1 MPVYSHNRKLI
12 LAGLAAVAVF
22 LVFLLVS
29 RPGGLLVSRVAD
41 PPALLREI
49 KRLNQLVTVK
59 YTVQKVVGLTE
70 QKIPL
75 GSESIL
81 LIVQARVLGG
91 VDLTEMSDRDFEPL
105 NKKKFMIR
113 LPEPKILHIV
123 IDEKNT
129 QVWDR
134 TKTWWTPWVPYSL
147 DLEQRA
153 RAMAVDSV
161 RKSAIEMGILKDAGR
176 NAETAVREFLRA
188 VGVESVFDTPPV
200 GAS

>member
-1 MPVYSHNRKLI
+1 MM
-12 LAGLAAVAVF
+12 GLPALVAI
-22 LVFLLVS
+22 LVFVFVFF
-29 RPGGLLVSRVAD
+29 RRGGLLVSRVAN

-49 KRLNQLVTVK
+49 KRLNELVTVK

-105 NKKKFMIR
+105 NKRKVMIR
-113 LPEPKILHIV
+113 LPEPKILHIEV
-123 IDEKNT
+123 DEKDT
-129 QVWDR
+129 KVWDR

-153 RAMAVDSV
+153 RVMALDSV
-161 RKSAIEMGILKDAGR
+161 RKSAIEMGILRDAER

-200 GAS
+200 SAS